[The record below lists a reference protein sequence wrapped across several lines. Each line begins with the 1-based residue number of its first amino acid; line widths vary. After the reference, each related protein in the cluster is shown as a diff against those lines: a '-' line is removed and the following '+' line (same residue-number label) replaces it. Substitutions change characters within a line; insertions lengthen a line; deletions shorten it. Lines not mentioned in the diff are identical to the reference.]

1 MTSRTKHPSERQD
14 QIGNM
19 PAPPSALQRRRQ
31 DAVKRYLAGDP
42 IEAIC
47 RELGCSK
54 SWLYTWKTRYE
65 APEPTWSQEHSRRP
79 RTTPTKTPA
88 AVEMAIVRLRGTLS
102 PGVSAQ
108 VIRDHLRRHQGESIP
123 SRRTIACILK
133 RYAKEMPLHA
143 VISYISRCSL
153 RCGAS
158 SRLGSSRRGLS
169 SKRRKRYDGAASR
182 LCPRVG
188 GGRPWNFRALQKSR
202 RIDGVASYR
211 PAGCCHQAA
220 PAKF

>member
-1 MTSRTKHPSERQD
+1 MPGRTQTQEGLPIRATAKCAMTSRTKHPSERQD

-54 SWLYTWKTRYE
+54 SWLYKWKTRYE

-79 RTTPTKTPA
+79 RTTPTKTPE
-88 AVEMAIVRLRGTLS
+88 AVEMAIVRRRGTLA

-123 SRRTIACILK
+123 SRRTIYRMLNRQAQ
-133 RYAKEMPLHA
+133 EVTSHA
-143 VISYISRCSL
+143 VTSSGSGCLSHLCS
-153 RCGAS
+153 GTM
-158 SRLGSSRRGLS
+158 
-169 SKRRKRYDGAASR
+169 
-182 LCPRVG
+182 
-188 GGRPWNFRALQKSR
+188 
-202 RIDGVASYR
+202 
-211 PAGCCHQAA
+211 
-220 PAKF
+220 